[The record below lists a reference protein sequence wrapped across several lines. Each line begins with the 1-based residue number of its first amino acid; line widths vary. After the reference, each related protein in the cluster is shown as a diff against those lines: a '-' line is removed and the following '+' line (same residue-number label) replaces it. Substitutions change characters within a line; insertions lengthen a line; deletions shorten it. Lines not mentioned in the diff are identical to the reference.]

1 MSPERKLALASL
13 AVTVAKRHRD
23 PAGEPQPLDLSI
35 DIAVEI
41 IERLHQV
48 WQQRD
53 AEVHRL
59 RANIDSG
66 IA

>member
-1 MSPERKLALASL
+1 MSPERAQQLAAL

-23 PAGEPQPLDLSI
+23 PAGEPTPHELPF
-35 DIAVEI
+35 DIAEQI
-41 IERLHQV
+41 IERLTEV
-48 WQQRD
+48 WQKKD
-53 AEVHRL
+53 AEVARL